1 MQRVAG
7 GIGSLKSSERTPPV
21 TMTTDRIGGD
31 ESSVG
36 YFLIFL
42 LGVALGNTIRV
53 VAFLVP
59 DRIVRK
65 LEAVLLGHER

>member
-1 MQRVAG
+1 
-7 GIGSLKSSERTPPV
+7 
-21 TMTTDRIGGD
+21 MTTDRIGGD